1 MGIEVP
7 GGVRWLAEK
16 VVGADWPDA
25 DETAMERLGQG
36 WKDAGTSLDEI
47 IDEADAAIRSA
58 LSGVSG
64 DVETAMAQEWA
75 RIGADGALR
84 ELSEL
89 FHELGDTLDW
99 SADDV
104 RVAKLSIIA
113 ALVVLAAELVAVA
126 VASAMTFG
134 AASPAAFAAEA
145 ATQVTVRMIMRQL
158 ITSILR
164 RAAVGA
170 LKGAAQGAGLQAILE
185 TAVQVYENK
194 EGRRDGYDLGN
205 IAEAGAKGV
214 VSGNVKG
221 ALNGVVGIEKMYD
234 PRGVVTGYVGAEAQ
248 NATVGVNRAP
258 GFVVDEA
265 LSRTGLDD
273 AIADLSGQP
282 DGDTRS

>member
-7 GGVRWLAEK
+7 GGVRWLAER

-36 WKDAGTSLDEI
+36 WKDAGASLDDI
-47 IDEADAAIRSA
+47 IEEADAAMRSA

-64 DVETAMAQEWA
+64 DVDAAMAQQWA

-99 SADDV
+99 SADDI

-126 VASAMTFG
+126 AASAMTFG
-134 AASPAAFAAEA
+134 AASPAAFAAES
-145 ATQVTVRMIMRQL
+145 ATQVTVRMIIRQL
-158 ITSILR
+158 IISILR

-170 LKGAAQGAGLQAILE
+170 AKGAVFGVGTQAALE
-185 TAVQVYENK
+185 TAVQGYENVR
-194 EGRRDGYDLGN
+194 GRRDGYDLGN
-205 IAEAGAKGV
+205 IAEAGAKGA
-214 VSGNVKG
+214 VSGTVKG
-221 ALNGVVGIEKMYD
+221 ALNGVVGIDKWND
-234 PRGVVTGYVGAEAQ
+234 PRNALTGLVGSGAQ
-248 NATVGVNRAP
+248 SATVGANRAT
-258 GFVVDEA
+258 GFIVDEA
-265 LSRTGLDD
+265 LSVTGLDD
-273 AIADLSGQP
+273 SLADLGGRP
-282 DGDTRS
+282 GDG

>member
-36 WKDAGTSLDEI
+36 WKDAGASLDDI

-58 LSGVSG
+58 LSGVRG

-75 RIGADGALR
+75 RIGADGALH

-99 SADDV
+99 SADDI

-113 ALVVLAAELVAVA
+113 ALVALAAELVAVA

-145 ATQVTVRMIMRQL
+145 ATQVAVRMIMRQL
-158 ITSILR
+158 ITSLLR

-170 LKGAAQGAGLQAILE
+170 AKGAAGGAATQAGLEAAFQR
-185 TAVQVYENK
+185 YEIHV
-194 EGRRDGYDLGN
+194 GRRDTVDWGN
-205 IAEAGAKGV
+205 VAEAGGKGAV
-214 VSGNVKG
+214 QGVVKG
-221 ALNGVVGIEKMYD
+221 AVNGAFGLKFAD
-234 PRGVVTGYVGAEAQ
+234 PRSRVGGMLGSYVQEQ
-248 NATVGVNRAP
+248 TVGTPRFSDA
-258 GFVVDEA
+258 VVDEV
-265 LSRTGLDD
+265 LDRTGLDD
-273 AIADLSGQP
+273 EVRRAREEI
-282 DGDTRS
+282 DGRLP